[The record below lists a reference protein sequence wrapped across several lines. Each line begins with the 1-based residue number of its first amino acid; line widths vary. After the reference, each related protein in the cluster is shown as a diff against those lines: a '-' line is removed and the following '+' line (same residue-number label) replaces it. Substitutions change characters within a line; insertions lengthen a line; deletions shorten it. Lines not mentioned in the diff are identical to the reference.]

1 MDLAGFCNLQKK
13 LLKMYL
19 DNCPF
24 LFKFALEYAFRR
36 VLLSRGGLQLN
47 GTYHTR
53 VYAAYVNVLVESL
66 HTTKEAQNF

>member
-1 MDLAGFCNLQKK
+1 
-13 LLKMYL
+13 MYL

-47 GTYHTR
+47 GTHQTW
-53 VYAAYVNVLVESL
+53 VYAAYINVLGGSL
-66 HTTKEAQNF
+66 HTTKETQNF